1 MTTAEIVMP
10 SSNGEW
16 LKNVIE
22 RTILDDLEADGKD
35 EVDSIFDD
43 EKDYDENYEEM
54 MEEEEEDDE
63 DDIEYIGTTNECC
76 ICYNMLECLK
86 LSCCNSA
93 YYCLKCFD
101 KWDSES
107 DSCAIC
113 RQETC
118 ILIE

>member
-1 MTTAEIVMP
+1 MDLRACCLVRAIFVLSFWYVWP

-43 EKDYDENYEEM
+43 DKDYDEDYEEM

-63 DDIEYIGTTNECC
+63 DYVEYIGTTNECC
-76 ICYNMLECLK
+76 ICYNMLECL
-86 LSCCNSA
+86 N
-93 YYCLKCFD
+93 
-101 KWDSES
+101 
-107 DSCAIC
+107 
-113 RQETC
+113 
-118 ILIE
+118 